1 MKTYKN
7 VQRGLAFLIGLAV
20 LIIVASGLF
29 QRRDKLKVYDAL
41 AVGVRVDMLEA
52 EPANSMDVLFFGD
65 SESYSAFSPQF
76 LKKEY
81 DYNSFVCGTPGQKI
95 CDSYVILKE
104 SFKTQKPKVVVL
116 ETNCLFRGLAQK
128 KNDDVVLN
136 TLTEHVPL
144 FANHTRWKMVVR
156 KMIPKSHTLRNSK
169 QKGFVVRKSVQP
181 YKGGAYMKKT
191 TKRKKIAKDIKQYL
205 KQMQELCESNGAT
218 LLLVSTPSAKNW
230 NYKKHNSVQHW
241 ADKNGVDYLDL
252 NLDKEIG
259 IDWKKD
265 TKDGGDHLNYA
276 GAKKVTHAVGE
287 YFQTHYHL
295 EPTGK

>member
-7 VQRGLAFLIGLAV
+7 VQRGVAFLIGLAV
-20 LIIVASGLF
+20 LIIVVSGLF

-191 TKRKKIAKDIKQYL
+191 TKRKKIAKDIRQYL
-205 KQMQELCESNGAT
+205 KKMQELCESNGAT

-265 TKDGGDHLNYA
+265 TKDGGDHLNYT
-276 GAKKVTHAVGE
+276 GAKKVTHAMGE
-287 YFQTHYHL
+287 YFKTHYDL
-295 EPTGK
+295 NTDQ